1 MSEMQV
7 AKELFNDFE
16 DCAKQNGVRYWDAVE
31 LMTRLGYTSYLS
43 FANVINK
50 AISSC
55 AQLGIQIPDAFIQT
69 TAVIDGKT
77 ISTYRLTRFACFL
90 TTMHADDKKTQVAAA
105 KIYFSAI
112 AASVLDQAVTDDDL
126 PRIELREEIKIGEK
140 MLSGVAKAAG
150 IHDAGYAFFKDAGI
164 RGMYNMSLRDLRI
177 KKGVGDATVLYD
189 FMGSTE
195 LAGNYFRITQTAE
208 RIRAKNIR
216 GQQPL
221 QEAAKSIGKQV
232 RSTMLQN
239 SGIAPENLP
248 ISEDV
253 NKVKTRLKSANR
265 RMLKL
270 DSARILST
278 KNA

>member
-1 MSEMQV
+1 M
-7 AKELFNDFE
+7 A
-16 DCAKQNGVRYWDAVE
+16 
-31 LMTRLGYTSYLS
+31 RLGYTTYAS

-50 AISSC
+50 AIASC
-55 AQLGIQIPDAFIQT
+55 AQLGIQISDAFIQT
-69 TAVIDGKT
+69 TAVFDGKEV
-77 ISTYRLTRFACFL
+77 STYRLTRFACFL
-90 TTMHADDKKTQVAAA
+90 TTMHADDKKEQVAAA
-105 KIYFSAI
+105 KVYFAAI
-112 AASVLDQAVTDDDL
+112 ASSVLEQAVTDDDL

-150 IHDAGYAFFKDAGI
+150 IHDSGYAFFKDAGI
-164 RGMYNMSLRDLRI
+164 RGMYNMSLRELRNR
-177 KKGVGDATVLYD
+177 KGVGETTVLYD

-208 RIRAKNIR
+208 RIRTKKIR

-221 QEAAKSIGKQV
+221 QEAAKSIGRQV
-232 RSTMLQN
+232 RSTMLEN

-248 ISEDV
+248 IAEDV

-270 DSARILST
+270 DSMYRPIQSS
-278 KNA
+278 N